1 MQAIKHDKQDFM
13 QDYNSALEKSIRQLA
28 RKCHAIFM

>member
-1 MQAIKHDKQDFM
+1 M

-28 RKCHAIFM
+28 RKCHAIFKLSKRR